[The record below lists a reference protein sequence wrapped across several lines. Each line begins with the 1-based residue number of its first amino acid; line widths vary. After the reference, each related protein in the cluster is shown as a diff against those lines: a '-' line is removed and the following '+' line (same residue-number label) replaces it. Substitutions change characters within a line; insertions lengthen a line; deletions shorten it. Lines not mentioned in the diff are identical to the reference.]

1 MSNIILHIKDS
12 YYFEVPKALWRSKC
26 DSVDALPSWL
36 VRLDSDY
43 QDFEAKQIV
52 SSMEKAGVSGDS
64 LGGLVG
70 DWQAWK
76 HSKPGNSG
84 WPLDAF
90 LESQVAGLHT
100 RAAKWSK
107 ANAPDASDPLQAYL
121 SENTN
126 KEPYAWFANLSA
138 DSGFKSKWGEIK
150 AQVDSADFLSSYK
163 KESPKWSEEKLAF
176 YNKSLD
182 GKVLIPQPFG
192 VLKNAYEPSSGFCI
206 SKFMIL
212 QVVVAILLFV
222 MLRWLAKKVV
232 DGGAPKGKL
241 WNCME
246 SVLLF
251 VRNSVVVP
259 AMGEEDSKKFMPFLW
274 TFFVFIFGLNL
285 IGMVPW
291 LGSPTAALA
300 TTGTFAFVVFA
311 VGVAMGVKAF
321 GVAGF
326 LKNIC
331 PELGLPWYLAFWVVP
346 LLWVIEFASLFIK
359 HAILAIR
366 LLANMVAG
374 HAVLLGIMGLAVGV
388 HAYAMST
395 GAWGALAGASVL
407 GMTALS
413 VLEVFVAFLQAAVF
427 TFLAALFIGSSMH
440 HH

>member
-126 KEPYAWFANLSA
+126 KEPYAWFANQSA